1 MITYYQLCNSH
12 LYKNYKQMNTELIN
26 ELIAKISKIDHKLFL
41 LQCKGSNDE
50 TLVDKKRALLKEYFK
65 LTQQKNDK
73 T

>member
-1 MITYYQLCNSH
+1 
-12 LYKNYKQMNTELIN
+12 MNTELIN